1 MNARADSNGAFVAF
15 DASAA
20 MTSGADSS
28 DACARTAVRRAARGR
43 WDIVIVLVT
52 AARFTAH
59 AADDDGAEEDVAR
72 DVHGARIEHAAADG
86 AYMACVDARASMTAV
101 CAMCDV
107 RCAIGKTSQL
117 DMFITTAPTSAP
129 PRASLTLPRA
139 PRVHRVSRAVVAAK
153 KPAEDAGKDQ
163 PARGFPTSSSQGSA
177 RGPGAAPLR
186 METQE
191 QRKFGYGGDGLPPDD
206 DDDEESWDDGWNP
219 GREGQPSPWG
229 LVILLVVGAWALWE
243 YKRPG
248 GSLNPETKK
257 ALQRARYM
265 RAYKAR
271 YGHYPGEGPQPGEGG
286 ATGSI
291 RGI

>member
-43 WDIVIVLVT
+43 WDIVVLVT

-72 DVHGARIEHAAADG
+72 DAHGARIAHAAADG
-86 AYMACVDARASMTAV
+86 AYMACVDARASMTA
-101 CAMCDV
+101 A
-107 RCAIGKTSQL
+107 CAICDCDWQDVTIGH
-117 DMFITTAPTSAP
+117 MFATTAPTSAP
-129 PRASLTLPRA
+129 LRASLTLPRVPRA
-139 PRVHRVSRAVVAAK
+139 PRVSRVVVAAK
-153 KPAEDAGKDQ
+153 KPADDAGKDQ